1 MVTRYMTRTDIVAVP
16 YRGGGP
22 GQIALLAGEVDG
34 GLNNL
39 PTVTPHF
46 KNRRLRPP
54 AITTM
59 RRSAAPPA
67 VPAVKATGVSRHS
80 FSPWAPAS
88 MSPAPA
94 PPGIIDAL
102 HGHIVRAL
110 RPPEMAQRFS
120 YEGAEIIASTPAQF
134 AAHIRTEIARWAKV
148 VRETDSLRAD

>member
-22 GQIALLAGEVDG
+22 GQIALLAGEVDV

-46 KNRRLRPP
+46 KTGRLRPL

-59 RRSAAPPA
+59 RRSAALPELPA
-67 VPAVKATGVSRHS
+67 VNEAGVPGYSFTTWYGVLMPAAT
-80 FSPWAPAS
+80 
-88 MSPAPA
+88 

-110 RPPEMAQRFS
+110 RTPEMAQRFS